1 MDSAAGI
8 GAGDATGAG
17 GVWPKKPGS
26 RNVAGDT
33 LCVVLIPLHPVPM
46 RTMAAKDSSQIGF
59 KSKCISAS

>member
-1 MDSAAGI
+1 MDSPAGT
-8 GAGDATGAG
+8 GAGDSTGAG

-33 LCVVLIPLHPVPM
+33 LWVVLMPLHPVPI
-46 RTMAAKDSSQIGF
+46 RTIAATDSSQAGF